1 MLNKGVSNWSRLL
14 SSPLRCYPSQILSP
28 HSSPL
33 SAQWQHLSLT
43 NRPYGGIFI
52 HSSQPVTGSRGE
64 GHLAPPL
71 DWGAEEDNLQPLFL
85 EQKRASHQPLLP
97 ALEKT
102 ARWDLRPSKLFFG
115 LQRTSCS
122 QRFTHIFREAVL
134 WVIPRKICLGDFYFT
149 IPSNTCPRSLFPCL
163 QGLVLSVSVLII
175 ILFYGWQVK
184 LFPCGNCHQLFS
196 SCKVWKCSWFSLF
209 ILNSF
214 PLSLPCW
221 HILLPVVSSLQC
233 QWKYT
238 GAKPAGLTRNHLV
251 QKNLSPPS
259 SGHVIGGN

>member
-1 MLNKGVSNWSRLL
+1 M
-14 SSPLRCYPSQILSP
+14 CYPCQILSP

-33 SAQWQHLSLT
+33 SVHWQHLSLI

-71 DWGAEEDNLQPLFL
+71 DWGAEEDKLQPLFL
-85 EQKRASHQPLLP
+85 EQKRASHQPLWP

-134 WVIPRKICLGDFYFT
+134 WVIQRKMFLGDFYFT
-149 IPSNTCPRSLFPCL
+149 IPSNTCHSSLFPCL
-163 QGLVLSVSVLII
+163 RGLVLSVSVLII
-175 ILFYGWQVK
+175 ILFYGRQVK
-184 LFPCGNCHQLFS
+184 LLPCENCHQLFS
-196 SCKVWKCSWFSLF
+196 SCKVWKRSRFSLF

-214 PLSLPCW
+214 PLSLP
-221 HILLPVVSSLQC
+221 LLAYSS
-233 QWKYT
+233 
-238 GAKPAGLTRNHLV
+238 
-251 QKNLSPPS
+251 PS
-259 SGHVIGGN
+259 SVLPAMSVKIYWS